1 VLRLCLLASCALAV
15 TAPASGQDLQQRP
28 EPSAPAPAVDG
39 PAPADP
45 KLVQF
50 SADTLEYD
58 EPADV
63 VTALGEVR
71 MTRDGNRLRAD
82 KVVWNRRTGQVVASG
97 DVAVANPQGDIAYG
111 DSIELTDSLKG
122 GVVDNML
129 VVLDR
134 GGRFAAA
141 RGRREE
147 DGTLNLD
154 RAAYT
159 PCPVTNAAG
168 CPKEPSWKITAVRVT
183 YRPERERIYFVGG
196 RFHLFGLP
204 TLPLPRLSVPIGEAS
219 DSGLLSPNIRFSGLN
234 GLELAVPYYL
244 ALAPNRGLTLTPHVY
259 SRVLPMAQVQYDT
272 LGERGAF
279 RLTGYATVSRR
290 SDDFNTPD
298 VTGTEQAFRGYID
311 GIARYQLSPHWSASG
326 SIRRTTDRTFLR
338 RYEISRDDRLRST
351 ARVERID
358 ADSYFAVTGWAVQ
371 TLRLADE
378 QGLQPVALPELDIR
392 QRFTEGLLGG
402 RVELQGNTLALSR
415 DAGQDTQRAFASARW
430 DLRRLTTLGQ
440 EVVFTAFARGDV
452 YNTRDTALTRVASYR
467 GLEGFQSRAI
477 GALAVDVRWPL
488 IGAFGSGTQRVTP
501 LLQIVASP
509 RLANLSIPNE
519 DSRAVD
525 LEDSNLFALNR
536 FSGYDRWEDS
546 TRATYGVDWAVELPG
561 IRANAV
567 VGQSYRLTE
576 RPSILPEGTGLADR
590 FSDIVGRT
598 ELRIR
603 DFVSLVHRYRLDKDG
618 FAVRRNEVD
627 ATVGSNSTY
636 LLLGYLRLNRK
647 IVQAVEDLQDRE
659 EARVAGRVQ
668 FRRFWSAFGSVV
680 LDLTGRSEDPLS
692 LSDGFNPIRHR
703 LGVQYED
710 DCLRIGLTWRRD
722 YQNLGDARAANSI
735 LFTLAFANPGR

>member
-1 VLRLCLLASCALAV
+1 MLRLCLLASCALAV
-15 TAPASGQDLQQRP
+15 AAPASGQDLQQRP
-28 EPSAPAPAVDG
+28 DPVPPAPAVAG
-39 PAPADP
+39 PAPSDP

-82 KVVWNRRTGQVVASG
+82 KVVWNRRTGEVVASG

-141 RGRREE
+141 QGRRED
-147 DGTLNLD
+147 DGTLHLD

-159 PCPVTNAAG
+159 PCPVTSAAG

-196 RFHLFGLP
+196 RFHLLGLP
-204 TLPLPRLSVPIGEAS
+204 TLPLPRLSMPVGGAS
-219 DSGLLSPNIRFSGLN
+219 DSGLLSPNVRFNGIN
-234 GLELAVPYYL
+234 GLELSVPYYL

-259 SRVLPMAQVQYDT
+259 SRVLPMAQAQYDA

-279 RLTGYATVSRR
+279 RVTGYATVSRR
-290 SDDFNTPD
+290 SDDLLTAN
-298 VTGTEQAFRGYID
+298 VTGTEQAFRGYLD

-326 SIRRTTDRTFLR
+326 SLRRATDRTFLR

-351 ARVERID
+351 ARLERID
-358 ADSYFAVTGWAVQ
+358 ADSYFSLTGWSVQ
-371 TLRLADE
+371 TLRLADR
-378 QGLQPVALPELDIR
+378 QGLQPVALPELDYR
-392 QRFTEGLLGG
+392 RRFTEGLLGG
-402 RVELQGNTLALSR
+402 RVELHGNTLALGR
-415 DAGQDTQRAFASARW
+415 TAGQDTQRAFASARW
-430 DLRRLTTLGQ
+430 DLRRLTGLGQ
-440 EVVFTAFARGDV
+440 ELTFTAFARGDL

-467 GLEGFQSRAI
+467 GLEGFQTRAI
-477 GALAVDVRWPL
+477 GAVAVDVRWPF
-488 IGAFGSGTQRVTP
+488 IGAFGAGTQRVTP
-501 LLQIVASP
+501 RLQIVASP

-546 TRATYGVDWAVELPG
+546 PRATYGVDWAVELPG
-561 IRANAV
+561 IRFTTV
-567 VGQSYRLTE
+567 IGQSYRLTE

-590 FSDIVGRT
+590 FSDVVGRT
-598 ELRIR
+598 ELRVR
-603 DFVSLVHRYRLDKDG
+603 DAVSIVHRYRLDKDG

-627 ATVGSNSTY
+627 ATIGSNNTY
-636 LLLGYLRLNRK
+636 ILLGYLRLNRN
-647 IVQAVEDLQDRE
+647 ILQAVEDLQDRE

-680 LDLTGRSEDPLS
+680 LDLTNRAEDPLS
-692 LSDGFNPIRHR
+692 LSDGFTPIRHR
-703 LGVQYED
+703 IGVQYED

-722 YQNLGDARAANSI
+722 YQNLGDARAANSV